1 MKHIHTFESFLNEGQ
16 YINEG
21 YSSADKSAL
30 TKQIVKNL
38 QDATISGNLK
48 NIERAELVSF
58 DTLEIDME
66 FETIQ
71 LKIVNVKP
79 K

>member
-1 MKHIHTFESFLNEGQ
+1 MKHIHTFEKFLNE
-16 YINEG
+16 INEG